1 MGWRCEH
8 DLRLAA
14 SFLRSV
20 ETESPKTNLE
30 LQDLACRID
39 EIAEGRLNGREER
52 LRKNVARLRRRIAI

>member
-30 LQDLACRID
+30 LQDLARRID
-39 EIAEGRLNGREER
+39 EIAEGRLVGREER
-52 LRKNVARLRRRIAI
+52 LREKIGKVRRPVAI

>member
-30 LQDLACRID
+30 LQELATRID
-39 EIAEGRLNGREER
+39 DIAGHRLVSREQRFRE
-52 LRKNVARLRRRIAI
+52 KIGKLRRPVAI